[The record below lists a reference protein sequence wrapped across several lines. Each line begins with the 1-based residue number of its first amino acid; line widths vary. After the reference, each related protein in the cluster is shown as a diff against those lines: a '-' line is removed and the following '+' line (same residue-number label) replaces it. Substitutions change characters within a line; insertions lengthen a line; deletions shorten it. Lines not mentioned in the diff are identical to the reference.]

1 MNILIYDY
9 EVFKYE
15 DFDEDKY
22 AKMTKDADLYGFVV
36 KLQTTLE
43 EMLGLTEGFMPLPV
57 QPSS

>member
-1 MNILIYDY
+1 
-9 EVFKYE
+9 
-15 DFDEDKY
+15 
-22 AKMTKDADLYGFVV
+22 MTKDADLYGFVV